1 MYRVAYTHTP
11 FFRTTVSLE
20 TGGRPQTEGFTM
32 ALDDILAQVP
42 IDDIAEKLGVSPDV
56 AKAAVEQGGAVLL
69 SGLAKNASTEE
80 GSSAIENA
88 LKRHEGSAG
97 ATKVDDIDQADG
109 GKIVSH
115 ILGAKQQEVTEKLTT
130 SKETAGIDFG
140 KLLPILAPI
149 VMGLI
154 ANANK
159 DKKADAGAPESGG
172 GIGDIIGGLLGGGNS
187 GSGGSAGG
195 GGIGDV
201 LGGLLGG
208 GSGSSGGGG
217 IGDLLGGLFG
227 GKK

>member
-149 VMGLI
+149 IMGLI

-159 DKKADAGAPESGG
+159 GKAKTSDAGAQQSGGLGDIIGGLLGGGGNGASTG
-172 GIGDIIGGLLGGGNS
+172 GIGDIIGGLLGGG
-187 GSGGSAGG
+187 
-195 GGIGDV
+195 
-201 LGGLLGG
+201 
-208 GSGSSGGGG
+208 SGSSGGG

>member
-1 MYRVAYTHTP
+1 
-11 FFRTTVSLE
+11 
-20 TGGRPQTEGFTM
+20 M
-32 ALDDILAQVP
+32 ALDDILKQVP
-42 IDDIAEKLGVSPDV
+42 VDDIAEKLGVSRDEAKV
-56 AKAAVEQGGAVLL
+56 AIEQGGAVLL
-69 SGLAKNASTEE
+69 GGLAKNAET
-80 GSSAIENA
+80 A
-88 LKRHEGSAG
+88 EGSAAIQKALQKHEG
-97 ATKVDDIDQADG
+97 AKGASKVDDVDQADG
-109 GKIVSH
+109 GKIVAH
-115 ILGAKQQEVTEKLTT
+115 ILGGNEKEVTSKLTE
-130 SKETAGIDFG
+130 SKATPGIDFG

-172 GIGDIIGGLLGGGNS
+172 GIGDLIGGLLGGGNS
-187 GSGGSAGG
+187 DSGGSTGG